1 MSRRLPISSWRV
13 SSWRVSSWRNGQD
26 QRRWL
31 SALVDAMEDAAEPD
45 RRAAPCDSR
54 TLADLRSRWLARSL
68 FALAEIE
75 QEGGRIASAV
85 RAYESVL
92 RHRLPFEA
100 IARARIANL
109 QGGG

>member
-1 MSRRLPISSWRV
+1 MSRRLPVSSWRV

-54 TLADLRSRWLARSL
+54 TLADLRSQLALPAQLR
-68 FALAEIE
+68 FA
-75 QEGGRIASAV
+75 S
-85 RAYESVL
+85 
-92 RHRLPFEA
+92 PFSF
-100 IARARIANL
+100 RN
-109 QGGG
+109 